1 MFQKVIEK
9 LRPGTRNLT
18 LPRSQEF
25 RFSLEEYWETGTN
38 VLKKFHPLKGEG
50 EVVWKTDIYLRPSGR
65 ENITTSEK

>member
-9 LRPGTRNLT
+9 LRPVTRNLT
-18 LPRSQEF
+18 LPWSHEF
-25 RFSLEEYWETGTN
+25 RFSLEEYWESGTN
-38 VLKKFHPLKGEG
+38 ILKEFHPLKGEG